1 MEYKKSFIKRCCD
14 PIINEKLHQLRILK
28 STLKAREEEVA
39 MIDKVLDNP
48 DLTSKDFQDW
58 KQMYLDLFLDSSQNN
73 AAEDPVNDSNDAD
86 AQGSGKDLS
95 YWKRTIVASGKFW
108 RTNPI

>member
-1 MEYKKSFIKRCCD
+1 
-14 PIINEKLHQLRILK
+14 
-28 STLKAREEEVA
+28 

-73 AAEDPVNDSNDAD
+73 AAQDPVNDFDD
-86 AQGSGKDLS
+86 VDVFLGSLAHIHS
-95 YWKRTIVASGKFW
+95 YIETHV
-108 RTNPI
+108 